1 MKRLVTILACLLV
14 VPHAAAGQDAS
25 PVRISGSLATGVLQ
39 RDNDT
44 NSAKFN
50 EYRDLRDNFYLFD
63 LRVDLLDTRNG
74 RFLEL
79 GGTNV
84 TRDDQRIRF
93 DAGHTGL
100 WRVDVHW
107 NGIPHNFSNHAQSP
121 YIRRGSSL
129 FEVPA
134 TIPITFKRLATAAA
148 DAPGV
153 LASDQLIANY
163 AINHVRPVD
172 LATQRNT
179 GSVSF
184 RYDGFDALALG
195 VHYVN
200 ERRDGTRMTYGPIGD
215 RPPRTLN
222 IQFTEP
228 VDQRMQDLTLSAE
241 HTGAAFQ
248 VGASYTFSDFANQH
262 DTLVWQNM
270 YVTPEPGATFDV
282 WDRLVSVYGRRPLAP
297 DNRYHNATVTAG
309 GDLPFDSRLTASF
322 SYGRMD
328 QNQALLPYSYHV
340 NALAVQQL
348 PRGTADARMNTTF
361 FTANYAV
368 SPVPRMTLRASFRRF
383 GLDNDTPEDRWQY
396 VTSDTSNLNG
406 TVTYKNKRINL
417 AYAYDRQ
424 NAGIETDF
432 RLPFWR
438 SILGVGFERE
448 NVDRDYREANTAE
461 NALRAS
467 FRMRPARGINLQAR
481 YRFADRNADGYNG
494 IVTRQSYW
502 YAPGEATDADNPQF
516 TFSNHPDMRRYDVSD
531 RRRNQLDFTA
541 GVTPR
546 GNVTLS
552 ASVRYR
558 NDDFD
563 SGVVPAQPLLGTGF
577 PDQAASTP
585 GDQLGLREEER
596 VRYGLDAFYMPSDRL
611 TVNAFLSLDTGRFLQ
626 RNLEYNENN
635 KQNPSAVATA
645 ELGPWTRATSQWT
658 ADNDDRTRSA
668 GAGFTYAFVPER
680 VTLGANYTVSVGR
693 LDIEYGGFGVT
704 NWTGVEFP
712 PSHQFAFRT
721 PPPIRHDWHVLDVT
735 LDFPVAGALMMRLGY
750 LFDRYRLRDWQQEI
764 ETFFFEP
771 VGSEYLLRDT
781 SRSHQW
787 GNRLFNMGS
796 YLAPG
801 YNGQVGYLSLRY
813 RF

>member
-1 MKRLVTILACLLV
+1 MKRLVFFGTCLLLV
-14 VPHAAAGQDAS
+14 SLPASAQDAS
-25 PVRISGSLATGVLQ
+25 PIRTSGSIATGVLQ
-39 RDNDT
+39 QDNDT

-63 LRVDLLDTRNG
+63 VRLDLLDTGSG

-93 DAGHTGL
+93 DVGHTGL
-100 WRVDVHW
+100 WRFDIEW
-107 NGIPHNFSNHAQSP
+107 TGIPHNLSNHAQSP
-121 YIRRGSSL
+121 YIQRGPSL

-134 TIPITFKRLATAAA
+134 TVPITFRRLATAAA

-153 LASDQLIANY
+153 LASDLLIADY
-163 AINHVRPVD
+163 AVNFIRPVD
-172 LATQRNT
+172 LATQRNR
-179 GSVSF
+179 GALSF
-184 RYDGFDALALG
+184 RYQGFEALALG
-195 VHYVN
+195 VDYVN
-200 ERRDGTRMTYGPIGD
+200 QRRDGTRLTYGPIGD

-228 VDQRMQDLTLSAE
+228 VDERTQDLTFTAE
-241 HTGAAFQ
+241 HTAAAFQ
-248 VGASYTFSDFANQH
+248 LGASYTFSDFANRN

-270 YVTPEPGATFDV
+270 YATPEPGATFDA
-282 WDRLVSVYGRRPLAP
+282 WDRLLSVYGRRPLAP

-322 SYGRMD
+322 SYGRLD
-328 QNQALLPYSYHV
+328 QNGTLLPYSYHV

-348 PRGTADARMNTTF
+348 PRATADARMNTTF

-368 SPVPRMTLRASFRRF
+368 SPVERMHVRAFFRRF

-406 TVTYKNKRINL
+406 TVSFKNKRINL

-438 SILGVGFERE
+438 STVGLGYERE
-448 NVDRDYREANTAE
+448 DIDRDYREANTGE
-461 NALRAS
+461 NMLRAS
-467 FRMRPARGINLQAR
+467 FRARPVRGVTLQAR
-481 YRFADRNADGYNG
+481 YRYGDRNGDGYND

-502 YAPGEATDADNPQF
+502 YAPAEATDADNPQF

-531 RRRNQLDFTA
+531 RRRSQVDFTA
-541 GVTPR
+541 GLTPR
-546 GNVTLS
+546 PDLTLS

-563 SGVVPAQPLLGTGF
+563 SGVVSVQPLLGTGL
-577 PDQAASTP
+577 PDQAAATP
-585 GDQLGLREEER
+585 GDQLGLLEEQR
-596 VRYGLDAFYMPSDRL
+596 VRYGIDAFYMPTDRL
-611 TVNAFLSLDTGRFLQ
+611 TLNAFVSVDTGGFLQ
-626 RNLEYNENN
+626 RNLEFNENN
-635 KQNPSAVATA
+635 KQNPSAVAAA
-645 ELGPWTRATSQWT
+645 ELGPWTRAASQWS
-658 ADNDDRTRSA
+658 ADHDDRTRSG
-668 GAGFTYAFVPER
+668 GAGFTFAFVPER

-693 LDIEYGGFGVT
+693 LDVEYSGFGVT
-704 NWTGVEFP
+704 NFTGVEFP
-712 PSHQFAFRT
+712 SNHQFAFRT
-721 PPPIRHDWHVLDVT
+721 PPTIEHTWHVLDVT
-735 LDFPVAGALMMRLGY
+735 LDVPLAGGLMMRLGY
-750 LFDRYRLRDWQQEI
+750 LFDRYRIEDWQQDVQ
-764 ETFFFEP
+764 TSFYEP

-801 YNGQVGYLSLRY
+801 YDGQVAYASLRY